1 MSFIWPTMLLS
12 LAVIPLLAAL
22 YLRLQQRRRRM
33 AAAYGALGFGQ
44 SAASASR
51 SAGARLRRHIPAVV
65 FLVGLAILVMALARP
80 QAVVG
85 LPRVE
90 GTVVLAFDVS
100 GSMAADDLKPT
111 RIEAAKVAARDFVAK
126 QPPSVLIGV
135 VAFSDSG
142 FSVQAPTSD
151 QNLILGA
158 INRLAPAR
166 GTSLGQGLAAAL
178 TTILA
183 SKSDNTR
190 FYSSLTPEPPATAT
204 PVPAGTF
211 APAAIVLLTDG
222 ENNEPPDP
230 LTAAQ
235 AAADQGVRIYTVGLG
250 SAGGADLKVDGFT
263 VHTQLDEGLLK
274 QMAQMT
280 GGEYYQAASA
290 EDLLAVYDNLNPQ
303 LVIKP
308 QNMEVTSLFAG
319 ASVLVLLVGGLL
331 SLVWFGRLP

>member
-1 MSFIWPTMLLS
+1 MSFIWPTMLLF

-151 QNLILGA
+151 QSLILGA

-166 GTSLGQGLAAAL
+166 GTSLGQGLAASL

-290 EDLLAVYDNLNPQ
+290 DDLLAVYDNLNPQ

>member
-65 FLVGLAILVMALARP
+65 FMVGLAILVMALARP
-80 QAVVG
+80 QAVMG

-151 QNLILGA
+151 QSLILGA
-158 INRLAPAR
+158 IKRLAPAR
-166 GTSLGQGLAAAL
+166 GTSLGQGLAASL

-190 FYSSLTPEPPATAT
+190 FYSSLTPEPRATAT